1 LVKNKIREIY
11 MLKVNFVNYFEE
23 AIKKHWALPVFSD
36 IEGETIDYQT
46 VANKIYWLHN
56 ILESFGISRGD
67 KVALLGKNSTNWAI
81 TYLSVVT
88 YGAVIVPILPNFN
101 SEDLN
106 HIIKHSESKLLFVGN
121 SIIDNIEESEIPSL
135 KGIIHLDDFK
145 LMESKTNNETVDKIK
160 SAMKKEYHIT
170 REEFT
175 LPKDISNDALGEI
188 IYTSGTTGFTKG
200 VMLPLNSLIAN
211 IKVAEEMLPFKTG
224 SRMLSFLP
232 LSHAYACAFDFL
244 YPFSRGVHVHF
255 LGKIP
260 SPKLLLKHLKDV
272 SPEMILSVPLIL
284 EKIVKKNVFPILD
297 KRMIRFATAIPGVK
311 QVFYSKIR
319 KQLLAIFG
327 GSLKEM
333 VIGGAPLNA
342 EVEQFLKDIKFP
354 FTIGYGM
361 RECGPLISYAAW
373 STHKFRSSGTIVSYL
388 EAKVDSLDPKNIPGD
403 ILVKGEQLM
412 YGYYKNIEATQQ
424 VLSADGWLN
433 TGDIGLIDKDNF
445 VFIKGRSKNLILGAG
460 GENIYPEAVE
470 QSFNN
475 LPYVQESLVMERE
488 NKLVILVYPDVD
500 EADKNGISESMYP
513 KLMEHNKNLYNETA
527 PAYAK
532 IIKVKIV
539 PEPFLKTPTQK
550 IKRYLYK

>member
-1 LVKNKIREIY
+1 
-11 MLKVNFVNYFEE
+11 MLKINFVNYFEE
-23 AIKKHWALPVFSD
+23 AIKKHWDLPAFSD
-36 IEGETIDYQT
+36 IEGEAIDYQT

-56 ILESFGISRGD
+56 ILKSFGISRGD
-67 KVALLGKNSTNWAI
+67 KVAVLGKNSTNWAI

-101 SEDLN
+101 SDDMN

-121 SIIDNIEESEIPSL
+121 SIIDNIEESEIPNL
-135 KGIIHLDDFK
+135 IGIIHLDDFK
-145 LMESKTNNETVDKIK
+145 LMNSKTGDDSIEKIK
-160 SAMKKEYHIT
+160 SAMGKEYKIS
-170 REEFT
+170 REEFS
-175 LPKDISNDALGEI
+175 LPNDISNDTLGEI

-211 IKVAEEMLPFKTG
+211 IIVAGEMLSFRTG

-244 YPFSRGVHVHF
+244 YPFTCGVHVHF

-260 SPKLLLKHLKDV
+260 SPKLLLKYLKDV
-272 SPEMILSVPLIL
+272 SPEMIMSVPLIL
-284 EKIVKKNVFPILD
+284 EKIIKKNIFPLLEKKTI
-297 KRMIRFATAIPGVK
+297 KIITAIPGVK
-311 QVFYSKIR
+311 QAFYSKVR
-319 KQLLAIFG
+319 KQLLTVFG
-327 GSLKEM
+327 GSLREM

-342 EVEQFLKDIKFP
+342 EVEKFLKEIKFP

-361 RECGPLISYAAW
+361 SECGPLISYATW
-373 STHKFRSSGTIVSYL
+373 DKHRFRSAGQAVNYL
-388 EAKVDSLDPKNIPGD
+388 QVKIDSADRENIPGD
-403 ILVKGEQLM
+403 ILVRGEQLM
-412 YGYYKNIEATQQ
+412 YGYYKNNEASKEVMT
-424 VLSADGWLN
+424 SDGWLN

-445 VFIKGRSKNLILGAG
+445 IYIKGRSKNLILGAG

-475 LPYVQESLVMERE
+475 LPYVQESLVMERD
-488 NKLVILVYPDVD
+488 NKLVILVYPDVE
-500 EADKNGISESMYP
+500 EADKNGITESMYP
-513 KLMEHNKNLYNETA
+513 KLMEHNKNIYNETA

-532 IIKVKIV
+532 IHKVNIV

>member
-1 LVKNKIREIY
+1 
-11 MLKVNFVNYFEE
+11 MLKINFVNYFEE
-23 AIKKHWALPVFSD
+23 AIKKHWDLPAFSD
-36 IEGETIDYQT
+36 IEGEAIDYQT

-56 ILESFGISRGD
+56 ILKSFGISRGD
-67 KVALLGKNSTNWAI
+67 KVAVLGKNSTNWAI

-101 SEDLN
+101 SDDMN

-121 SIIDNIEESEIPSL
+121 SIIDNIEESEIPNL
-135 KGIIHLDDFK
+135 IGIIHLDDFK
-145 LMESKTNNETVDKIK
+145 LMNSKTGDDSIEKIK
-160 SAMKKEYHIT
+160 SAMGKEYKIS
-170 REEFT
+170 REEFS
-175 LPKDISNDALGEI
+175 LPKDISNDTLGEI

-211 IKVAEEMLPFKTG
+211 IIVAGEMLSFRTG

-244 YPFSRGVHVHF
+244 YPFTCGVHVHF

-260 SPKLLLKHLKDV
+260 SPKLLLKYLKDV
-272 SPEMILSVPLIL
+272 SPEMIMSVPLIL
-284 EKIVKKNVFPILD
+284 EKIIKKNIFPLLEKKTI
-297 KRMIRFATAIPGVK
+297 KIITAIPGVK
-311 QVFYSKIR
+311 QAFYSKVR
-319 KQLLAIFG
+319 KQLLTVFG
-327 GSLKEM
+327 GSLREM

-342 EVEQFLKDIKFP
+342 EVEKFLKEIKFP

-361 RECGPLISYAAW
+361 SECGPLISYATW
-373 STHKFRSSGTIVSYL
+373 DKHRFRSAGQAVNYL
-388 EAKVDSLDPKNIPGD
+388 QVKIDSADRENIPGD
-403 ILVKGEQLM
+403 ILVRGEQLM
-412 YGYYKNIEATQQ
+412 YGYYKNNEASKEVMT
-424 VLSADGWLN
+424 SDGWLN

-445 VFIKGRSKNLILGAG
+445 IYIKGRSKNLILGAG

-475 LPYVQESLVMERE
+475 LPYVQESLVMERD
-488 NKLVILVYPDVD
+488 NKLVILVYPDVE
-500 EADKNGISESMYP
+500 EADKNGITESMYP
-513 KLMEHNKNLYNETA
+513 KLMEHNKNIYNETA

-532 IIKVKIV
+532 IHKVNIV